1 MYRCYLYIVICMVA
15 MQGYYKGIIQ
25 SSSNPDQQ
33 FSYSISSLADPLIAL
48 QAGDTVS
55 VKSNIPRT
63 TYIIPRTMLH

>member
-1 MYRCYLYIVICMVA
+1 MMLCTVA

-33 FSYSISSLADPLIAL
+33 FSYSVSSLADPLIAL

-55 VKSNIPRT
+55 INNSPCSIP
-63 TYIIPRTMLH
+63 Y